1 MGLMLQRFALV
12 LVVFVTALLS
22 HRFVP
27 SSVGIFQRGIITVV
41 IAVCVLW
48 VTSKGLKMY
57 AARDARVAAKRAA
70 KRHS

>member
-12 LVVFVTALLS
+12 FVLVVTALAS

-27 SSVGIFQRGIITVV
+27 SSVGFVQRVIITV
-41 IAVCVLW
+41 IIGIIVLW
-48 VTSKGLKMY
+48 TTSKGLKMF
-57 AARDARVAAKRAA
+57 AARDAKSAAKRAA